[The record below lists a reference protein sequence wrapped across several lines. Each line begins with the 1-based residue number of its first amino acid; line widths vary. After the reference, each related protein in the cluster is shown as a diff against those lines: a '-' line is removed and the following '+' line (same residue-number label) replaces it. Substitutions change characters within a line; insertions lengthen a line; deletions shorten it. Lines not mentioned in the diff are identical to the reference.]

1 MSQIV
6 GYCPICL
13 RVIDAAEE
21 HYVDSGKDYHTP
33 CWIKFVGIKIARLER
48 KLERKDITLEEAAEL
63 KEYTELLF
71 KEIKD
76 LNTPKKLPK
85 HNFCSNS
92 PNLITRPETRQ
103 QFSRSAIKEAMERSE
118 QRRLQRRKLE
128 SIGDQNTL
136 EVRK

>member
-6 GYCPICL
+6 GHCPICL
-13 RVIDAAEE
+13 RVIDAVEE

-33 CWIKFVGIKIARLER
+33 CWVKFVGIKIAKLER

-63 KEYTELLF
+63 KEYKELLY
-71 KEIKD
+71 KEVKD
-76 LNTPKKLPK
+76 LNTSKKLPK

-103 QFSRSAIKEAMERSE
+103 QFSRSAIQETLKRSE
-118 QRRLQRRKLE
+118 ERRLQRWKSE
-128 SIGDQNTL
+128 SIGEQNAM